1 MLAGEKL
8 HSHGAITQWSEAPP
22 GPSFAIHSGMNKLLP
37 ITITLLA
44 IFLAN
49 ASAKADI
56 LSYLLH

>member
-1 MLAGEKL
+1 MIAGEKL
-8 HSHGAITQWSEAPP
+8 HTNEAIMQWNEAPP
-22 GPSFAIHSGMNKLLP
+22 GPSFANHLGMNKLLP

>member
-1 MLAGEKL
+1 M
-8 HSHGAITQWSEAPP
+8 QWNEAPS
-22 GPSFAIHSGMNKLLP
+22 GPSFAIHLGMNKLLP

>member
-8 HSHGAITQWSEAPP
+8 HAQEAIMQWNEAPS
-22 GPSFAIHSGMNKLLP
+22 GPSFAIHLGMNKLLP

-56 LSYLLH
+56 ISYLLH